1 MFNAKLWMMAGLTL
15 GSITVGSAQAKTTVL
30 HFSDGDGGG
39 FLDPLV
45 SLKGLKSIFV
55 WIDFYS
61 GLTGTPVTNTA
72 STFDLQSTI
81 VADST
86 VLGIHLPTSSTT
98 QDYGVYAFDPNAGYG
113 RGYGSG
119 GGPPSA
125 QTTINYAF
133 TKGDL
138 ATVVASNP
146 TVGSLDYF
154 LNFYPVSVTA
164 FDIFAG
170 VSVDYVLGS
179 NDASSNGT
187 LTIVTTPEP
196 AAIAFIGLGVLGI
209 ALRQTTRSKAAQV
222 DLGPITN

>member
-61 GLTGTPVTNTA
+61 SLTGTPVTNTA

-98 QDYGVYAFDPNAGYG
+98 QDQGVYAFDPNAGYG
-113 RGYGSG
+113 RG
-119 GGPPSA
+119 GGPGAA
-125 QTTINYAF
+125 QTTIAYDF
-133 TKGDL
+133 TKSDL

-146 TVGSLDYF
+146 AVGSFDYF
-154 LNFYPVSVTA
+154 LNFYSVSVTA
-164 FDIFAG
+164 FDTIAG
-170 VSVDYVLGS
+170 VSVDYGLS
-179 NDASSNGT
+179 WLNDASSEGT

-209 ALRQTTRSKAAQV
+209 ALRQTTRSKAARV